1 MLGGRGRSPRLETDA
16 IQTQIV
22 VPFCHDRC
30 SCVVYFVG
38 IHGRLAKKTPDIK
51 PTSKCRAADFAFSYR
66 NHLQFVSFNK
76 DIASPG
82 LPEFV
87 RIDRLDMTGCQSDK
101 INFHNVR
108 NADIWHLLLRSTPR
122 LTVL

>member
-1 MLGGRGRSPRLETDA
+1 MRFKLKSLFLFVTIAALALSISLVFTEGWRRKHQISNQLRSA
-16 IQTQIV
+16 
-22 VPFCHDRC
+22 
-30 SCVVYFVG
+30 G
-38 IHGRLAKKTPDIK
+38 
-51 PTSKCRAADFAFSYR
+51 AADFAFSYR